1 MGIIFV
7 FMGGAAGALFRY
19 MILKLFGGYP
29 YNIIGTF
36 CANLLGC
43 FIIGFV
49 SYMALKRNHIIGA
62 ELKKFF
68 TVGLAGGLT
77 TFSAFSLDTLLLILN
92 HHYMIGLLNLFS
104 SVILGLI
111 CVSWGMNTG
120 YYILNYL
127 LHKKRLKLRQEKPF

>member
-7 FMGGAAGALFRY
+7 FIGGATGALFRY
-19 MILKLFGGYP
+19 MILKIFGGYP

-36 CANLLGC
+36 CVNLLGC
-43 FIIGFV
+43 FIIGFI
-49 SYMALKRNHIIGA
+49 SYMALKRNHIIGT

-68 TVGLAGGLT
+68 TVGLTGGLT
-77 TFSAFSLDTLLLILN
+77 TFSAFSFYTLNLILN

-111 CVSWGMNTG
+111 FVAWGMNTG
-120 YYILNYL
+120 YYLLNYL
-127 LHKKRLKLRQEKPF
+127 LHKKRLKFRQEKTF